1 MRSAANL
8 SASAFSYSLLA
19 GLSDVAKERP
29 RVVNT
34 PLTGPFPLCY
44 NRLFSREYFTEE
56 HGMSVHSIG
65 MCNLYG
71 IQGMSM
77 SRNVIAAIKKEEV
90 GDADIL
96 IYSIQ
101 LPLLKAAVQYKK
113 QYKKSRIILIVPD
126 LLEDISNPNSVATK
140 VKTALLGD
148 FNQLCQSVDSYVL
161 LTEQMIERM
170 PTKRPYCV
178 VEGVYNPAERRE
190 AGIPQPGVFTI
201 FYSGMLYERFGVKDL
216 IDAFGYLNMLDLRL
230 QLCGSGDLED
240 YIREKAA
247 MDPRIEYLGIVPRDR
262 ALQLQ
267 CNASLLV
274 NPRQPNGGFTRYS
287 FPSKNIEYLA
297 SGVPTLIYELEGIPQ
312 EYFNYCYHLPAEQCG
327 TEALATAI
335 ANIYHSPASERM
347 ELAKRAQAF
356 ITTQKNAPVQCAKIL
371 ELINSLQ

>member
-1 MRSAANL
+1 MR
-8 SASAFSYSLLA
+8 
-19 GLSDVAKERP
+19 
-29 RVVNT
+29 
-34 PLTGPFPLCY
+34 
-44 NRLFSREYFTEE
+44 
-56 HGMSVHSIG
+56 VHSIG

-77 SRNVIAAIKKEEV
+77 SRNASAAIKKEEV

-126 LLEDISNPNSVATK
+126 LLEDISNPNSAATK

-148 FNQLCQSVDSYVL
+148 FAQLCQSVDAYVL
-161 LTEQMIERM
+161 LTEQMMERM
-170 PTKRPYCV
+170 PVKRPYCV
-178 VEGVYNPAERRE
+178 VEGIYNPAERRD
-190 AGIPQPGVFTI
+190 AGNAQSDVFTV
-201 FYSGMLYERFGVKDL
+201 FYSGMLYERFGVKNL
-216 IDAFGYLNMLDLRL
+216 IDALGYLNMPDLRL

-247 MDPRIEYLGIVPRDR
+247 TDPRIEYLGIVPRDR

-297 SGVPTLIYELEGIPQ
+297 SGVPALLYELEGIPQ
-312 EYFNYCYHLPAEQCG
+312 EYFNYCYHLPADRCG
-327 TEALATAI
+327 AEELAKEI
-335 ANIYHSPASERM
+335 AEIYHAPAPERM

-356 ITTQKNAPVQCAKIL
+356 IATRKNAAVQCAKIV
-371 ELINSLQ
+371 ELMDGLQ